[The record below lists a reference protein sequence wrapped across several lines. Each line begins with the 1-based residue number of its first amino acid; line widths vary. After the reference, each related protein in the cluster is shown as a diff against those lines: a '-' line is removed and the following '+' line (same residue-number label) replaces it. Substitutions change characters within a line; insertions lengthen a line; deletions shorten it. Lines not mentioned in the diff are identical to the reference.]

1 MKRLWILLPA
11 ISLCLSASDQPSRA
25 DLSSATNQILAQ
37 EVVISGTTTLDN
49 SQLYEITSSL
59 TARRMGEDGKEVSE
73 RIRDAFQQRGYFDAN
88 VTHLKIRPLD
98 PLARPKT
105 VRIEAD
111 VSEGMRFKIAGLE
124 FTGNQSISAERL
136 RNSFP
141 IHIGDFFSIGE
152 VRSGLESIQK
162 QYWSIGYLDFDTIPK
177 VNKIGDGQLK
187 IAFEITEGSQYRM
200 GALELVGKPE
210 LVDELQPRWKLM
222 SGEPFDVTYLD
233 KFVDEN
239 RSSLPVDFATLDAVS
254 IVRDCRNMTVVVHV
268 ELDSSQHGKPKP
280 RDIDCDKEKA
290 SSKPTGQ

>member
-11 ISLCLSASDQPSRA
+11 ISLYLSASGQSSRA
-25 DLSSATNQILAQ
+25 DLSSDANQILAQ

-88 VTHLKIRPLD
+88 VTQLKIRPLD

-111 VSEGMRFKIAGLE
+111 VSEGTRFKIAGLE
-124 FTGNQSISAERL
+124 FTGNNSISAERL
-136 RNSFP
+136 QNSFP

-152 VRSGLESIQK
+152 ARSGLESIRK
-162 QYWSIGYLDFDTIPK
+162 QYGSIGYLDFVIIPT
-177 VNKIGDGQLK
+177 VNRIGDGQLK
-187 IAFEITEGSQYRM
+187 LTFEITEGSQYRM
-200 GALELVGKPE
+200 GALEVVGKHE
-210 LVDELQPRWKLM
+210 LVDQLQPRWKLM
-222 SGEPFDVTYLD
+222 PGEVFDPAYLD

-239 RSSLPVDFATLDAVS
+239 QTSFPADFTELNDVS
-254 IVRDCRNMTVVVHV
+254 IIRDCRSMTVIVHL
-268 ELDSSQHGKPKP
+268 ELDPSHPRNLRPK
-280 RDIDCDKEKA
+280 DIACDKGKA
-290 SSKPTGQ
+290 SSEPTAH